1 MKYLKV
7 VVVAIFMILILGV
20 GNSVFATDTSAVEN
34 YIKDKKINV
43 NNITSTDI
51 LNMYQDLSKEYSN
64 DEIADMIDS
73 YSAELEQGGINS
85 NTISTGT
92 KVLRQT
98 DASTINEVLEDVNI
112 DEVKEK
118 LDNGESAE
126 EILKDMQENMSTTK
140 KASIV
145 GKILLSN
152 KTVKNVLTVV
162 IIYAIIMIILKGL
175 IFVKARRHFLATFIP
190 VYRDGVLFKI
200 CGYSYWWL
208 ILLFIPVIGWFMYGI
223 LKLIMNFELA
233 KSFEK
238 GFFFGLGIWLLKP
251 IFELIIIFNKKIQ
264 YVEIE
269 E

>member
-1 MKYLKV
+1 MKYLKAV
-7 VVVAIFMILILGV
+7 IVVAIIIIILGIENAV
-20 GNSVFATDTSAVEN
+20 MATDASVIEK
-34 YIKDKKINV
+34 YIKENKINV
-43 NNITSTDI
+43 NKITSTDV

-73 YSAELEQGGINS
+73 YSTELEQAGISS

-98 DASTINEVLEDVNI
+98 DADTINEVLEDVNI
-112 DEVKEK
+112 DEIKEK
-118 LDNGESAE
+118 LDKGESAE
-126 EILKDMQENMSTTK
+126 KILKDMQENMSTTK
-140 KASIV
+140 KASIA
-145 GKILLSN
+145 GKIILSN
-152 KTVKNVLTVV
+152 KTVKNILTVAV
-162 IIYAIIMIILKGL
+162 IYAIIMIILKGF
-175 IFVKARRHFLATFIP
+175 IFVKAGKTFWATFIP
-190 VYRDGVLFKI
+190 VYRDGLLFKI

-208 ILLFIPVIGWFMYGI
+208 ILLLIPFIGWFIYGI

-238 GFFFGLGIWLLKP
+238 GFLFGIGIWLLKP
-251 IFELIIIFNKKIQ
+251 VFELIIIFNKKIQ